1 MAELITLTGSRL
13 KVQVMCEGIRY
24 TAALGQATAH
34 SMPNYYPYRF
44 KEGEH
49 DPTGK
54 GIVTIPYLISTPDG
68 TEIRILGNG
77 DSPWHVEGNLE
88 QGYLLIDDRSG
99 CTVPIEFEPLRPWLT
114 QKTTDGLPFAGRRP
128 GPHGD
133 MLVINVAPGC
143 EYFLHKLDGVS
154 MRYLLR
160 LRGARRAHAA
170 PRAEDGTARD
180 PPPTLDRMREALNAV
195 IDQAEIRHL
204 PWWVAR

>member
-1 MAELITLTGSRL
+1 MAELITLTGSPSL

-54 GIVTIPYLISTPDG
+54 GIVTIPYLINTPDG

-88 QGYLLIDDRSG
+88 QGYLLIDDRRLHGADRVRAVAS
-99 CTVPIEFEPLRPWLT
+99 WLT
-114 QKTTDGLPFAGRRP
+114 QKTTDGLGFRRP
-128 GPHGD
+128 
-133 MLVINVAPGC
+133 A
-143 EYFLHKLDGVS
+143 
-154 MRYLLR
+154 
-160 LRGARRAHAA
+160 
-170 PRAEDGTARD
+170 
-180 PPPTLDRMREALNAV
+180 
-195 IDQAEIRHL
+195 
-204 PWWVAR
+204 